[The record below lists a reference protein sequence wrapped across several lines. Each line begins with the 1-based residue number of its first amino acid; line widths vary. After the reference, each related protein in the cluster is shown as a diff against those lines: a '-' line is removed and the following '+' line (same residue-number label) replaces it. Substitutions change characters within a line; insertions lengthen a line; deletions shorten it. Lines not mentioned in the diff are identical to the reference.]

1 MHVLLSTQRIEFAK
15 DAPQIPH
22 LTAQHDLRDLPNT
35 ANTNTNNNQQS
46 QSRQGT
52 AELRSRQNTADSK
65 ELGGL
70 VGVEKE
76 VLSKEEEEFL
86 KLESIF
92 ITELG
97 LHKDQ
102 LPAFARPPEP
112 TTT

>member
-1 MHVLLSTQRIEFAK
+1 VPAADHHETAHS
-15 DAPQIPH
+15 AP
-22 LTAQHDLRDLPNT
+22 AGN
-35 ANTNTNNNQQS
+35 NNNNQQS
-46 QSRQGT
+46 QSRSGT
-52 AELRSRQNTADSK
+52 ADHGGRASRAGTADGK
-65 ELGGL
+65 ELAAMGL
-70 VGVEKE
+70 DGVEKE

-102 LPAFARPPEP
+102 LPTFARPPEP